1 MPSFHNKTYTMTTDN
16 NAQTVQAFLEAMNA
30 EDFDKARTYTT
41 DEMVFE
47 GVLGTRNGAEAY
59 FTDMKNMKLKYNVLK
74 SFVNDNDVAVFY
86 NVDMGTVKV
95 FCAGWYQLKGGQISN
110 IKVVFDPRP
119 VLDSAPKK

>member
-1 MPSFHNKTYTMTTDN
+1 MTTDN
-16 NAQTVQAFLEAMNA
+16 NTQQTVQAFLEAMNA

-41 DEMVFE
+41 DDMIFE

-59 FTDMKNMKLKYNVLK
+59 FSDMKNMKLKYDVLK
-74 SFVNDNDVAVFY
+74 SFSSGNDVAVFY
-86 NVDMGTVKV
+86 NIDMGPAKV
-95 FCAGWYQLKGGQISN
+95 FCAGWYQLKGGQISK